1 MIRGHKVRAAA
12 CALMALAALA
22 VAGLTLAFGAAA
34 ASAAPVNLLEPR
46 GKKVWFGISDTG
58 DMADFGQFADDVD
71 KHPAL
76 IQSFR
81 NWGSDFPDSIQR
93 WQTANAR
100 PIVHITTADN
110 NDGQELISPRAIAQ
124 GQGDGYLIRLNRL
137 FHEKEMRAYIRPLG
151 EPNRC
156 LNVYAAY
163 DCAGNLKDAAHRPRW
178 YKLAF
183 RRIYVIVHGGGKA
196 KAINRRLAEAGLPP
210 LNATLGGLPQAP
222 VAVIWSPLPS
232 GSPTVPHNRPRH
244 FWPGARW
251 VDWSGTD
258 FYASYPEW
266 KSLTGLYNRYPNKP
280 FAITEWGV
288 EAGDDPGFVS
298 KLFAWVDKHPR
309 TKMLVYYQDFGD
321 TSNYRIQNYPT
332 SLSVLRDRLHSGLFP
347 AYAPEPP
354 TLPPPPPGGVGAP

>member
-1 MIRGHKVRAAA
+1 MIHGHKVRATA
-12 CALMALAALA
+12 CMLAALSA
-22 VAGLTLAFGAAA
+22 LALALAPIVSAGT
-34 ASAAPVNLLEPR
+34 VNLLEPR

-58 DMADFGQFADDVD
+58 DMADFGQFSNDVN

-93 WQTANAR
+93 WQTAQAR

-110 NDGQELISPRAIAQ
+110 NDGHELISPRAIAK
-124 GQGDGYLIRLNRL
+124 GDGDEYLIRLNRL
-137 FHEKEMRAYIRPLG
+137 FHEKQMRAYIRPLG

-163 DCAGNLKDAAHRPRW
+163 DCAGALKDAAHRPRW

-196 KAINRRLAEAGLPP
+196 KAIDRRLAEAGLRP

-280 FAITEWGV
+280 FAITEWGI

-298 KLFAWVDKHPR
+298 KLFAWVKKHPR

-347 AYAPEPP
+347 SYAPEPP

>member
-1 MIRGHKVRAAA
+1 VPLAVGLKLFSAWA
-12 CALMALAALA
+12 CVLAALA
-22 VAGLTLAFGAAA
+22 TLALACPAQGAG
-34 ASAAPVNLLEPR
+34 LLEPR

-58 DMADFGQFADDVD
+58 DMADFGQFSELTN
-71 KHPAL
+71 KHPAV
-76 IQSFR
+76 IESFR
-81 NWGSDFPDSIQR
+81 TWGSDFPESIQR
-93 WQTANAR
+93 WQTARAR
-100 PIVHITTADN
+100 PVLHITTADN
-110 NDGQELISPRAIAQ
+110 NDGHEIITPRGIAQ
-124 GQGDGYLIRLNRL
+124 GGGDDYLIRLNRL

-163 DCAGNLKDAAHRPRW
+163 DCAGAPRDAAHKPRW

-196 KAINRRLAEAGLPP
+196 KAINRRLSEAGLPP
-210 LNATLGGLPQAP
+210 LNAEVGGLPKAP

-244 FWPGARW
+244 FWPGSRW

-266 KSLTGLYNRYPNKP
+266 KALTGLYNRYPNKP

-288 EAGDDPGFVS
+288 EAGDDPAFVG
-298 KLFAWVDKHPR
+298 KLFAWVEKHPR
-309 TKMLVYYQDFGD
+309 CKMLVYYQDFGD
-321 TSNYRIQNYPT
+321 TSSYRIQNYPS

-347 AYAPEPP
+347 AFAPGAPQ
-354 TLPPPPPGGVGAP
+354 LPPPPPGGVAAR